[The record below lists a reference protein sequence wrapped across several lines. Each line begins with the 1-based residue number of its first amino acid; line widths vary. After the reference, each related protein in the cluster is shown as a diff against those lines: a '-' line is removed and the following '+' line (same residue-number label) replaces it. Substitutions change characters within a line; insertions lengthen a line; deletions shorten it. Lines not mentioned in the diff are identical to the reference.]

1 MPLRPTA
8 RWTLV
13 TVMVAVLL
21 VAACSTGAPPTT
33 LPTTPPTT
41 PGSPGPVEPAPID
54 RVTGRYVVDPGPLDT
69 LWVDPVA
76 GQDSRPGTTP
86 ELALRTLAEAW
97 NRIPA
102 GTPLTRGVR
111 IVLRPGTHPESSLPN
126 YLEHRHGTAAAPIL
140 IESERG
146 PGTSILGGDLNVFDV
161 DHLVLTGIDIVWAGD
176 SFHCE
181 QCRHL
186 VIRNSRMWAGGS
198 AHEVVKVNQS
208 QHVYIE
214 DSDLGGADDNVVD
227 FVAVQHGHLR
237 GNDLHDAGDWCA
249 YVKGGSHDIVVD
261 GNEIHECGTGG
272 FTAGQGTGFE
282 FMVAP
287 WLHHEASGITVTN
300 NVVHDTDG
308 AGLGVN
314 GGAHV
319 LFAHNTLV
327 RVGAR
332 SHVVEFVHGGRGCDG
347 DMVACRARRALGG
360 WGSDAAEGQ
369 FIPNR
374 DIAFIDNVIWNPPG
388 HGSAWQHVD
397 VRGAVAAPVAS
408 GVPSPARGD
417 DGLRITGNVIWNG
430 PADHPS
436 GFGQGCS
443 DANPTCNETLF
454 RSSNWVNTVEPRL
467 VDPVGGDWRP
477 APGGALSALSGVP
490 FPAWDWTGDPS
501 GSGPLSPTDPG
512 RDRAGLSRPA
522 GAVPG
527 AYLPG

>member
-1 MPLRPTA
+1 MALRPST
-8 RWTLV
+8 RRPILV
-13 TVMVAVLL
+13 IA
-21 VAACSTGAPPTT
+21 AACLVLASCSSAGPT
-33 LPTTPPTT
+33 PTTPT
-41 PGSPGPVEPAPID
+41 SPVPRGPSEPAPID
-54 RVTGRYVVDPGPLDT
+54 RTTGRYVVDPGPLDT
-69 LWVDPVA
+69 VWVDPVA
-76 GQDSRPGTTP
+76 GGDDRSGATP
-86 ELALRTLAEAW
+86 DVALRTLTEAW

-102 GTPLTRGVR
+102 GTTLTRGVR
-111 IVLRPGTHPESSLPN
+111 IVLRPGTYPESSLPN
-126 YLEHRHGTAAAPIL
+126 YLEDRHGTATAPIL

-146 PGTSILGGDLNVFDV
+146 RGTSILTGDLNVFDV
-161 DHLVLTGIDIVWAGD
+161 DHLVLSGIDIVWAGD

-186 VIRNSRMWAGGS
+186 VIRDARMWAGGS

-208 QHVYIE
+208 EHVYIE

-237 GNDLHDAGDWCA
+237 GNDLHDAVDWCA
-249 YVKGGSHDIVVD
+249 YAKGGSFDVVVD
-261 GNEIHECGTGG
+261 GNEIHDCGTGG

-287 WLHHEASGITVTN
+287 LLHYEASGITVTN

-314 GGAHV
+314 GGEHV

-332 SHVVEFVHGGRGCDG
+332 SHAVEFVHGGRGCDG
-347 DMVACRARRALGG
+347 DLAACRARRALGG

-369 FIPNR
+369 FIPNH
-374 DIAFIDNVIWNPPG
+374 DIAFIDNVIWNPPD
-388 HGSAWQHVD
+388 HRSAWQQVD
-397 VRGAVAAPVAS
+397 VRGPVTPPAAS

-430 PADHPS
+430 PTDLPS
-436 GFGQGCS
+436 GFGSGCA
-443 DANPTCNETLF
+443 DTNPTCNETLF
-454 RSSNWVNTVEPRL
+454 GSTNWINTVEPTL

-477 APGGALSALSGVP
+477 TPDGALSTLTGIA
-490 FPAWDWTGDPS
+490 FPSWDWTGDPS
-501 GSGPLSPTDPG
+501 GSAGVSPADTG
-512 RDRAGLSRPA
+512 RDRAGRARAAA
-522 GAVPG
+522 GVPG